1 MTTVPNGVE
10 RLLRLASVDAAFR
23 KELIARRSGIAS
35 ATHVV
40 LSRSERAILDAI
52 DEDQLHAMCRQLPP
66 PPPARRKFLRQA
78 ATAALLVLGGA
89 VLADAADVLVSD
101 EPASRVMGCAP
112 PPWAMAGCGDCGED
126 YYYDDSAPY
135 GDDDDSAE

>member
-10 RLLRLASVDAAFR
+10 RLLRLASVDEAFR
-23 KELIARRSGIAS
+23 KELIARRSRIAS
-35 ATHVV
+35 ATHID

-52 DEDQLHAMCRQLPP
+52 DEDQLHEMCRQLPP
-66 PPPARRKFLRQA
+66 PQPARRKFLRQA

-89 VLADAADVLVSD
+89 VLADAADVLGSG
-101 EPASRVMGCAP
+101 ESATRVMGCGP
-112 PPWAMAGCGDCGED
+112 PFPMAGCGDCGD
-126 YYYDDSAPY
+126 DYYDDDSASY